1 MKRQM
6 LATASVLAL
15 MATTPTYAETTAT
28 QPKSAQSQL
37 DKLEADTKAAFAE
50 VKSDAAEAYEK
61 IKAEFIDN
69 PAPEKNTMI
78 DIDPRSTANG
88 IIGHPIYNEKHESL
102 GKVADIIVDQGGKA
116 MMVIVSDTMFIGM
129 GKHAAF
135 DYSAVTR
142 VETDGDVIMPLTEE
156 IIAKA
161 ATFSY
166 GRAQTGEKVS
176 VIPDNGYSV
185 NTLLKGRLLNPQKE
199 PVADIEN
206 ISFKAGQAT
215 HLVLGFDKTLGF
227 GGERAALAYSSTT
240 VIRNGYALDFIMGAE
255 KAREFD
261 AFKTK
266 MTQ

>member
-1 MKRQM
+1 MKKHI
-6 LATASVLAL
+6 LAKASVLAL
-15 MATTPTYAETTAT
+15 MAAAPAYAETTAT
-28 QPKSAQSQL
+28 QFKSEQSQL
-37 DKLEADTKAAFAE
+37 DKLEADTKAAIAD
-50 VKSDAAEAYEK
+50 VKSNAAETYEK

-69 PAPEKNTMI
+69 PAPEKNKI
-78 DIDPRSTANG
+78 ILIDPRTTATG

-116 MMVIVSDTMFIGM
+116 MMVIISDAKFISM

-135 DYSAVTR
+135 DYSVVTR
-142 VETDGDVIMPLTEE
+142 VEADGDIITPLTEE

-161 ATFSY
+161 ARFSY
-166 GRAQTGEKVS
+166 DRTQSGDKVS

-215 HLVLGFDKTLGF
+215 QLIIGFDKTLGF
-227 GGERAALAYSSTT
+227 GGERAAMAYNSTSI
-240 VIRNGYALDFIMGAE
+240 IRDGYALDFIMSAN
-255 KAREFD
+255 KAREFE

-266 MTQ
+266 ITQ